1 MELEKKLVAH
11 IVDARMENFPQQD
24 MDIVRNMVLTNVGT
38 IVAGATAEGC
48 QALVGLVEKWGG
60 KKEASILVHGGKVP
74 AHHAVLANARAGPR
88 VRRAQYVHQ
97 RRRDGHQPRQVPVV
111 AVAGGLGLQQPVR
124 SAGATA
130 GMAGGGRDHRDP
142 SHRPPAPVSPNPGGD
157 RHGEQLHHPFPNP
170 YRSVPAVFSIG

>member
-24 MDIVRNMVLTNVGT
+24 VDIVRNMVLTNVGT

-74 AHHAVLANARAGPR
+74 AHHAVLANSTMARALDIDDAMIPGM
-88 VRRAQYVHQ
+88 H
-97 RRRDGHQPRQVPVV
+97 
-111 AVAGGLGLQQPVR
+111 LGA
-124 SAGATA
+124 S
-130 GMAGGGRDHRDP
+130 
-142 SHRPPAPVSPNPGGD
+142 
-157 RHGEQLHHPFPNP
+157 
-170 YRSVPAVFSIG
+170 SVPTALAAAELTGGCAGKDFLARASYPCRLSCCHDSPAHSWGN